1 NMIAF
6 NEFIVQEGGGYS
18 DDWVAEF
25 GNVDYAGTDAQNLW
39 LQGGADR
46 DVISNDSDPETV
58 FRTATPNNG
67 REAKIHGAEFA
78 VQHFFGDTGF
88 GVQANYTIVRGDV
101 GFDNLGD
108 PSVSQFYL
116 AGLSDTANLV
126 GMYENDRLQARI
138 AYNWRDKYI
147 SGGGRGVGNNPL
159 YVEAYSQIDVNVTY
173 AVTDSLSISAEGI
186 NVTGE
191 DSRTHQRNSA
201 MMESLRDLGP
211 RYQIGA
217 RYTF

>member
-1 NMIAF
+1 M
-6 NEFIVQEGGGYS
+6 
-18 DDWVAEF
+18 WVAEF
-25 GNVDYAGTDAQNLW
+25 GNVPYGATQEQNAFLAGQPGGLWNIEADDTDPTT
-39 LQGGADR
+39 D
-46 DVISNDSDPETV
+46 
-58 FRTATPNNG
+58 FRTSVPNNS
-67 REAKIHGAEFA
+67 REAKIHGMEFA

-191 DSRTHQRNSA
+191 DSRTHQRNYN
-201 MMESLRDLGP
+201 MMEMLRDLGP